1 MADIDE
7 AVELARRCLD
17 VGGADYNECDLNTL
31 ARAVLAMAARLDA
44 LAPVMGKPIASRITN
59 SAPIERELVM
69 DADEEHRPVHVDA
82 GPSRPARSSRGLH
95 AGDYTVGDALGLRR
109 MGEPTTFAQ
118 PIIARSMRTII
129 ESSSTLA
136 PAARIS
142 SRLSGARTR
151 MP

>member
-82 GPSRPARSSRGLH
+82 GPSRPARSS
-95 AGDYTVGDALGLRR
+95 
-109 MGEPTTFAQ
+109 PTS
-118 PIIARSMRTII
+118 IARPMWLPMRA
-129 ESSSTLA
+129 SLRS
-136 PAARIS
+136 ARFSGAS
-142 SRLSGARTR
+142 SR
-151 MP
+151 